1 MALSREARVREDL
14 QEEAKDVLRNCE
26 VSRESRRTDA
36 GTFKQWYDLGS
47 ESGSPATNNKLR
59 SHVHRLM
66 SFCWS
71 PDDVRFEVH
80 LPPAARQPWIAAA
93 ALARDDFRQTWS
105 LSGADRE
112 ISRAFEWALVYG
124 SMPIKI
130 RGDAQRGFAVDA
142 IDPYDFGVTREDQGL
157 EDQDGVAHW
166 YALSYP
172 QFIRWVT
179 GHPREQALIA
189 LANEHKQVPAGQS
202 MGSVVVTGITGAF
215 PNSNVSTVVPG
226 DMPDAVYVQEA
237 QVREP
242 ILQMVDVWQRRIYE
256 DRTRGLYEDWRCTT
270 LFSDARDVMLLTRRN
285 PILGWQPSP
294 TGVLA
299 AEFPFS
305 LLVPIDVPN
314 YMWGRSALL
323 DLMGLQKWREDLITD
338 IRKVIKLQLNPA
350 KFFSG
355 IANYE
360 DAGMALSSPGGAYG
374 VSDPGAKM
382 DPVKVEVGQEAFGMQ
397 QRIDLMFDDASGIPP
412 LIAQGEQPG
421 GVRANSQLLSLA
433 GIGAG
438 RIRHTALQLEATL
451 SRVATHCFRLRQRD
465 DDETYTA
472 EDGTKFILAQ
482 LPPGTTLQVSA
493 HSAAPIF
500 SEQAAAKADDL
511 LKAGAIDGAW
521 YTELKNPPY
530 REEIKEVAKRLAE
543 SKAKL
548 QERMLEIEA
557 AKFLR
562 RGARK

>member
-172 QFIRWVT
+172 LFIRSVT

-189 LANEHKQVPAGQS
+189 LANEH
-202 MGSVVVTGITGAF
+202 
-215 PNSNVSTVVPG
+215 
-226 DMPDAVYVQEA
+226 
-237 QVREP
+237 
-242 ILQMVDVWQRRIYE
+242 
-256 DRTRGLYEDWRCTT
+256 
-270 LFSDARDVMLLTRRN
+270 
-285 PILGWQPSP
+285 
-294 TGVLA
+294 
-299 AEFPFS
+299 
-305 LLVPIDVPN
+305 
-314 YMWGRSALL
+314 
-323 DLMGLQKWREDLITD
+323 
-338 IRKVIKLQLNPA
+338 
-350 KFFSG
+350 
-355 IANYE
+355 
-360 DAGMALSSPGGAYG
+360 
-374 VSDPGAKM
+374 
-382 DPVKVEVGQEAFGMQ
+382 
-397 QRIDLMFDDASGIPP
+397 
-412 LIAQGEQPG
+412 
-421 GVRANSQLLSLA
+421 
-433 GIGAG
+433 
-438 RIRHTALQLEATL
+438 
-451 SRVATHCFRLRQRD
+451 
-465 DDETYTA
+465 
-472 EDGTKFILAQ
+472 
-482 LPPGTTLQVSA
+482 
-493 HSAAPIF
+493 
-500 SEQAAAKADDL
+500 
-511 LKAGAIDGAW
+511 
-521 YTELKNPPY
+521 
-530 REEIKEVAKRLAE
+530 
-543 SKAKL
+543 
-548 QERMLEIEA
+548 
-557 AKFLR
+557 
-562 RGARK
+562 